1 MGFFRQEY
9 WSELPFSPPGDLPDP
24 RIKTVYYIS
33 CTIDGFFFFFTTEP
47 LGKPMNGRVIYKFE
61 RLENYPTALAG
72 LCLRD
77 AKTGTS

>member
-1 MGFFRQEY
+1 
-9 WSELPFSPPGDLPDP
+9 
-24 RIKTVYYIS
+24 
-33 CTIDGFFFFFTTEP
+33 
-47 LGKPMNGRVIYKFE
+47 MNGRVIYKFE